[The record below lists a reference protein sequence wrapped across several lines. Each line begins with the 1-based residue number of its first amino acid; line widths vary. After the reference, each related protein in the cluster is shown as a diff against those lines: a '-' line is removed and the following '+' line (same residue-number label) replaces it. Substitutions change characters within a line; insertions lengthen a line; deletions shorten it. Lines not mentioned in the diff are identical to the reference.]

1 MRAYYKAKTVLIC
14 FSSQSLFIR
23 LCTKGENS
31 LTDQC
36 DWFIFKIN
44 LRTEATEVFK
54 PKTY

>member
-23 LCTKGENS
+23 LCIKGENS
-31 LTDQC
+31 LTDQR

-44 LRTEATEVFK
+44 LHTEATEVFK
-54 PKTY
+54 PKT